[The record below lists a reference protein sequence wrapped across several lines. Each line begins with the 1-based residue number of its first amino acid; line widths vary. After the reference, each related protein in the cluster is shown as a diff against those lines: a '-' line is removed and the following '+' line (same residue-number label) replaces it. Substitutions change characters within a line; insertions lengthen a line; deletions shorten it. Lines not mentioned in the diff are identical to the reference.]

1 MSVNTM
7 SFEQA
12 ATVLNSLVQQATG
25 STALTVTSLADYIS
39 VGQQL
44 LRTGYDPLNV
54 GISQLVAKTIF
65 AYRPFSG
72 ALSSLDRDSNEW
84 GAITRKVNAVN
95 QPVETDGTYTL
106 TDGQHT
112 PDMFDV
118 RKPKLWQSN
127 FYGYDVWSDHVSV
140 TRQQLKNAVQNP
152 AEMGRLLDL
161 ILGTKANEMEMSRVA
176 FRRATIANM
185 IGALY
190 ALNNTV
196 QVRHLLTEYNT
207 ATGLTTPLTVQTVKQ
222 PENYGPFFRWA
233 YAQIAKASD
242 MIRNPNGIYH
252 LNPNAGTILRH
263 TPKEDQR
270 LYIYSGALHDVD
282 AQVLATTFNP
292 DRVDKQL
299 PAVTESVDFFQSA
312 QSPDEINVIPAYID
326 ATGQMPASPTA
337 QNVENIF
344 ALLCD
349 RDAIGVNFYQ
359 QSVEVSPYEA
369 AGQYYNYWYH
379 DAHRYYCDVTENAV
393 LFLLD

>member
-25 STALTVTSLADYIS
+25 NTALTVTSLADYIS

-84 GAITRKVNAVN
+84 GAITRKVNAIN
-95 QPVETDGTYTL
+95 QPVETEGTYTL

-161 ILGTKANEMEMSRVA
+161 ILGTKSNEMEMSRVA

-207 ATGLTTPLTVQTVKQ
+207 ATGQTTPLTIQTVKQ

-252 LNPNAGTILRH
+252 LNPTAGTILRH

-299 PAVTESVDFFQSA
+299 PAVTESVDFFQA
-312 QSPDEINVIPAYID
+312 AGTPDSVNVIPAYID

>member
-1 MSVNTM
+1 MSVNSM

-25 STALTVTSLADYIS
+25 NTALTVTSLADYIS

-44 LRTGYDPLNV
+44 LQTGYDPLNI
-54 GISQLVAKTIF
+54 GISQMVSRTIF
-65 AYRPFSG
+65 AYRPFAG
-72 ALSSLDRDSNEW
+72 MLSSLDRDSNEW
-84 GAITRKVNAVN
+84 GAITRKVNAI
-95 QPVETDGTYTL
+95 QQAVEDSGVYAL
-106 TDGQHT
+106 TDGQHN

-127 FYGYDVWSDHVSV
+127 FYGFDVWTDHVSV
-140 TRQQLKNAVQNP
+140 TRQQLKNAVTNP

-161 ILGTKANEMEMSRVA
+161 ILGTKSNEMEMSRVA

-190 ALNNTV
+190 ALSNTA
-196 QVRHLLTEYNT
+196 QVRHLLTEYNV
-207 ATGLTTPLTVQTVKQ
+207 ATGLTTPLTIQTVKQ
-222 PENYGPFFRWA
+222 PENYAPFFRWA

-242 MIRNPNGIYH
+242 MLRNPNALYH
-252 LNPNAGTILRH
+252 LNPNAGVILRH

-292 DRVDKQL
+292 DRVDSQL
-299 PAVTESVDFFQSA
+299 PAVTEAVDFFQSA
-312 QSPDEINVIPAYID
+312 QTPDAINVIPAYID
-326 ATGQMPASPTA
+326 ATGQQPASPTA

-349 RDAIGVNFYQ
+349 RDAMGVNFYD

-369 AGQYYNYWYH
+369 AGKYYNYWYH

>member
-1 MSVNTM
+1 MSVNSM

-25 STALTVTSLADYIS
+25 SAALTVTSLADYIS

-44 LRTGYDPLNV
+44 LQTGYDSLNI
-54 GISQLVAKTIF
+54 GISQMVSRTIF

-72 ALSSLDRDSNEW
+72 MLSSLDRDSDEW
-84 GAITRKVNAVN
+84 GAITRKVNAIQ
-95 QPVETDGTYTL
+95 QPVEQSGVYTL
-106 TDGQHT
+106 TDGLHN

-127 FYGYDVWSDHVSV
+127 FYGFDVWSDHVSV
-140 TRQQLKNAVQNP
+140 TRQQLKNAVTNP
-152 AEMGRLLDL
+152 GEMGRLLDL
-161 ILGTKANEMEMSRVA
+161 ILGTKSNEMEMSRVA

-190 ALNNTV
+190 ALANTA
-196 QVRHLLTEYNT
+196 QVRHLLTEYNA
-207 ATGLTTPLTVQTVKQ
+207 ATGLSLTSQTVKQ
-222 PENYGPFFRWA
+222 PANYAGFFRWA
-233 YAQIAKASD
+233 YAQIAKTSD
-242 MIRNPNGIYH
+242 MLRNPNALYH
-252 LNPNAGTILRH
+252 LNPNAGVILRH

-292 DRVDKQL
+292 DRVDSQL
-299 PAVTESVDFFQSA
+299 PAVTEAVDFFQSA
-312 QSPDEINVIPAYID
+312 QTPDAINVNPAYID
-326 ATGQMPASPTA
+326 ATGAVVANPTA
-337 QNVENIF
+337 QNVTDIF

-349 RDAIGVNFYQ
+349 RDAMGVNFYD
-359 QSVEVSPYEA
+359 QSVDVSPYEA
-369 AGQYYNYWYH
+369 AGKYYNYWYH

>member
-1 MSVNTM
+1 MSVNSM

-25 STALTVTSLADYIS
+25 QTAMSVTSLADYIS

-44 LRTGYDPLNV
+44 LQTGYDPLNI
-54 GISQLVAKTIF
+54 GISQMVSRTIF
-65 AYRPFSG
+65 SYRPFNG
-72 ALSSLDRDSNEW
+72 MLSSLDRDSNEW
-84 GAITRKVNAVN
+84 GAITRKVNAIQ
-95 QPVETDGTYTL
+95 QPVEDSGAYSL
-106 TDGQHT
+106 TDGQHN

-127 FYGYDVWSDHVSV
+127 FYGFDVWTDHVSV
-140 TRQQLKNAVQNP
+140 TRQQLKNAVTNP

-190 ALNNTV
+190 ALSNTA
-196 QVRHLLTEYNT
+196 QVRHLLTEYNQ
-207 ATGLTTPLTVQTVKQ
+207 ATGLQTPLTVQTVKQ

-242 MIRNPNGIYH
+242 MLRNPNSMYH
-252 LNPNAGTILRH
+252 LNPSAGVILRH

-312 QSPDEINVIPAYID
+312 QTPDAVNVIPAYID
-326 ATGQMPASPTA
+326 ATGQQPASPTA

-349 RDAIGVNFYQ
+349 RDAMGVNFYD

-369 AGQYYNYWYH
+369 AGKYYNYWYH

>member
-1 MSVNTM
+1 M

-25 STALTVTSLADYIS
+25 NTALTVTSLADYIS

-65 AYRPFSG
+65 SYRPFSG

-84 GAITRKVNAVN
+84 GAITRKVNAIN
-95 QPVETDGTYTL
+95 QPVETEGTYTL

-161 ILGTKANEMEMSRVA
+161 ILGTKSNEMEMSRVA

-190 ALNNTV
+190 ALNNAV

-252 LNPNAGTILRH
+252 LNPTAGTILRH

-299 PAVTESVDFFQSA
+299 PAVTESVDFFQA
-312 QSPDEINVIPAYID
+312 AGTPDSVNVIPAYID

>member
-1 MSVNTM
+1 MSVNAM
-7 SFEQA
+7 NFEQA
-12 ATVLNSLVQQATG
+12 AAILNSLVQQATG
-25 STALTVTSLADYIS
+25 NTALTVTSLADYIS

-44 LRTGYDPLNV
+44 LRTGYDPLNI
-54 GISQLVAKTIF
+54 GISQLVSKTIF
-65 AYRPFSG
+65 AYRSFSG

-84 GAITRKVNAVN
+84 GAITRKVNAIQ
-95 QPVETDGTYTL
+95 QPVENDGTYSL
-106 TDGQHT
+106 TDGQHS

-127 FYGYDVWSDHVSV
+127 FYGYDIWTDHVSV
-140 TRQQLKNAVQNP
+140 TRQQLKNAVQSP

-161 ILGTKANEMEMSRVA
+161 ILGTKSNEMEMSRVA

-190 ALNNTV
+190 ALNNPV

-233 YAQIAKASD
+233 YAQIAKTSD
-242 MIRNPNGIYH
+242 MLRNPNSIYH
-252 LNPNAGTILRH
+252 LNPSAGTILRH

-282 AQVLATTFNP
+282 SQVLATTFNP

-299 PAVTESVDFFQSA
+299 PAVTESVDFFQA
-312 QSPDEINVIPAYID
+312 AGTPDAVNVIPAYID
-326 ATGQMPASPTA
+326 ATGQMPASPAA

>member
-12 ATVLNSLVQQATG
+12 ATVLTSLVQQATG

-44 LRTGYDPLNV
+44 LRTGYDPLNI
-54 GISQLVAKTIF
+54 GISQLVSKTIF

-84 GAITRKVNAVN
+84 GAITRKVNAIQ
-95 QPVETDGTYTL
+95 QPVEDDGTYNL
-106 TDGQHT
+106 TDGSHT
-112 PDMFDV
+112 TDMFDV

-127 FYGYDVWSDHVSV
+127 FYGYDIWTDHVSV

-161 ILGTKANEMEMSRVA
+161 ILGTKSNEMEMSRVA

-190 ALNNTV
+190 ALNNPV

-252 LNPNAGTILRH
+252 LNPSAGTILRH

-299 PAVTESVDFFQSA
+299 PAVTESVDFFQA
-312 QSPDEINVIPAYID
+312 AGTPDAVNVIPAYID
-326 ATGQMPASPTA
+326 ATGQQPASPTA

>member
-1 MSVNTM
+1 MN
-7 SFEQA
+7 FEQSA
-12 ATVLNSLVQQATG
+12 AILTSLVQQATG
-25 STALTVTSLADYIS
+25 NTALTVTSLADYIS

-44 LRTGYDPLNV
+44 LRTGYDPLNI
-54 GISQLVAKTIF
+54 GISQLVSKTIF

-84 GAITRKVNAVN
+84 GAITRKVNAIQ
-95 QPVETDGTYTL
+95 QPVENDGTYSL
-106 TDGQHT
+106 TDGQHS

-127 FYGYDVWSDHVSV
+127 FYGYDIWTDHVSV

-161 ILGTKANEMEMSRVA
+161 ILGTKSNEMEMSRVA

-190 ALNNTV
+190 ALNNPV

-233 YAQIAKASD
+233 YAQIAKTSD
-242 MIRNPNGIYH
+242 MLRNPNSIYH
-252 LNPNAGTILRH
+252 LNPSAGTILRH

-299 PAVTESVDFFQSA
+299 PAVTESVDFFQA
-312 QSPDEINVIPAYID
+312 AGTPDAVNVIPAYID

>member
-1 MSVNTM
+1 MSVNSM

-25 STALTVTSLADYIS
+25 TAALTATSLADYIS

-44 LRTGYDPLNV
+44 LQTGYDPLNI
-54 GISQLVAKTIF
+54 GISQMVSKTIF

-72 ALSSLDRDSNEW
+72 MLSSLDRDANEW
-84 GAITRKVNAVN
+84 GAITRKVNAIQ
-95 QPVETDGTYTL
+95 QPVEQSGVYTL
-106 TDGQHT
+106 TDGTHA

-127 FYGYDVWSDHVSV
+127 FYGFDVWTDHVSV
-140 TRQQLKNAVQNP
+140 TRQQLKNAVTNP

-161 ILGTKANEMEMSRVA
+161 ILGTKSNEMEMSRVA

-185 IGALY
+185 IGALN
-190 ALNNTV
+190 ALANTA
-196 QVRHLLTEYNT
+196 QVRHLLTEYNA
-207 ATGLTTPLTVQTVKQ
+207 ATGLSLTSQTVKQ
-222 PENYGPFFRWA
+222 PANYGGFFRWA
-233 YAQIAKASD
+233 YAQIAKTSD
-242 MIRNPNGIYH
+242 MLRNPNALYH
-252 LNPNAGTILRH
+252 LNPTAGVILRH

-292 DRVDKQL
+292 DRVDSQL
-299 PAVTESVDFFQSA
+299 PAVTEAVDFFQSA
-312 QSPDEINVIPAYID
+312 QTPDAIKVIPAYID
-326 ATGQMPASPTA
+326 ATGAVVANPTA
-337 QNVENIF
+337 QNVTDIF

-349 RDAIGVNFYQ
+349 RDAMGVNFYD

-369 AGQYYNYWYH
+369 AGKYYNYWYH

>member
-1 MSVNTM
+1 MSVNAM
-7 SFEQA
+7 NFEQA
-12 ATVLNSLVQQATG
+12 AAILNSLVQQATG
-25 STALTVTSLADYIS
+25 NTALTVTSLADYIS

-44 LRTGYDPLNV
+44 LRTGYDPLNI
-54 GISQLVAKTIF
+54 GISQLVSKTIF

-84 GAITRKVNAVN
+84 GAITRKVNAIQ
-95 QPVETDGTYTL
+95 QPVENDGTYSL
-106 TDGQHT
+106 TDGQHS

-127 FYGYDVWSDHVSV
+127 FYGYDIWTDHVSV

-161 ILGTKANEMEMSRVA
+161 ILGTKSNEMEMSRVA

-190 ALNNTV
+190 ALNNPV

-233 YAQIAKASD
+233 YAQIAKTSD
-242 MIRNPNGIYH
+242 MLRNPNSIYH
-252 LNPNAGTILRH
+252 LNPSAGTILRH

-299 PAVTESVDFFQSA
+299 PAVTESVDFFQA
-312 QSPDEINVIPAYID
+312 AGTPDAVNVIPAYID